1 MQKKKQNG
9 ATNAF
14 LLFGPLTHFQEKGKG
29 AARKK
34 KPTEEERKNPS
45 AKENAGRAEEKSKP
59 APGTEG
65 ERKGKSQPAPGTEG
79 EPKKKSQPAPGT
91 EGDGKKEDLKK
102 TPRASVS
109 EEEEQRLRKAWR
121 IPKRPAP
128 GEENEKPW
136 KRGRKWGND
145 NGRQAGR
152 NYHERR
158 RKEWRPKKPETA
170 AERKVNHIMETAK
183 RARQALATLNNRDV
197 ASMLGLSVDIKTEAE
212 RRRQKRRREKRAEKE
227 KEKAGRETKRPPTPE
242 KSPSSSSL
250 SSMSGDE

>member
-14 LLFGPLTHFQEKGKG
+14 LLFGPLTHFQEKGKR
-29 AARKK
+29 AA
-34 KPTEEERKNPS
+34 RKNPS

-65 ERKGKSQPAPGTEG
+65 ERKR
-79 EPKKKSQPAPGT
+79 KSQPAPGT

-136 KRGRKWGND
+136 KRGQKWGND
-145 NGRQAGR
+145 NGRRPRGE
-152 NYHERR
+152 YYGRR
-158 RKEWRPKKPETA
+158 REWKPKKPKTA
-170 AERKVNHIMETAK
+170 AERKVAHIEETAK
-183 RARQALATLNNRDV
+183 RARQALATLNNREV
-197 ASMLGLSVDIKTEAE
+197 SSMLGLSVDIKTEAE
-212 RRRQKRRREKRAEKE
+212 RRRQKRRREKRKE
-227 KEKAGRETKRPPTPE
+227 GRKEEGGEERKRPPTPE

-250 SSMSGDE
+250 SSMSEDE

>member
-14 LLFGPLTHFQEKGKG
+14 LLFGPLTHFQEKGKR
-29 AARKK
+29 AA
-34 KPTEEERKNPS
+34 RKNPS

-65 ERKGKSQPAPGTEG
+65 ERKRKSQPAPGTEG
-79 EPKKKSQPAPGT
+79 ETKKKSQPAPGT
-91 EGDGKKEDLKK
+91 EGDDKREDLKK

-136 KRGRKWGND
+136 KRDRKWGND
-145 NGRQAGR
+145 NGRRPRGE
-152 NYHERR
+152 YYGRR
-158 RKEWRPKKPETA
+158 REWKPKKPKTA
-170 AERKVNHIMETAK
+170 AERKVAHIEETAK
-183 RARQALATLNNRDV
+183 RARQALATLNNREV
-197 ASMLGLSVDIKTEAE
+197 SSMLGLSVDIKTEAE
-212 RRRQKRRREKRAEKE
+212 RRRQKRRREKRKE
-227 KEKAGRETKRPPTPE
+227 GRKEEGGEERKRPPTPE

-250 SSMSGDE
+250 SSMSEDE